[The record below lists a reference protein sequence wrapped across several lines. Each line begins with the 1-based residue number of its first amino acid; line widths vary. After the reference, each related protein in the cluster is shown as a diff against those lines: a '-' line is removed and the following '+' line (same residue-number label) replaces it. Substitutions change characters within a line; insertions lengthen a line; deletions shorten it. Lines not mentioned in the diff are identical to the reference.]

1 MYYFRISRIKTTD
14 STEQSAYNVLGTFPI
29 SYFTAETLPVYLREF
44 VTENDQ
50 GEEIINFFPIVKN
63 CRNLNVLTDFVQK
76 MLEKE
81 ISALPRDIAH
91 RAMKKV
97 RQPWRNKEEKNR
109 LTKTREMITELQSRH
124 KANPEMRSKLTLAL
138 ISADV
143 NFTSSTEVLGH

>member
-1 MYYFRISRIKTTD
+1 MTYRRISRIKTTG
-14 STEQSAYNVLGTFPI
+14 STEQSAYTVLGTFPI

-63 CRNLNVLTDFVQK
+63 CQNLSVLTDFVQK

-109 LTKTREMITELQSRH
+109 LTKTREMIIELQSRH